1 MKVTYTEQFPG
12 ALFIMLYKRIWLLD
26 LETGLNRISK
36 QLTDDFP
43 WSCLLLPFKN
53 LKLTFVFSNI
63 CRGLYL
69 GGLIMVP
76 SEGSF
81 GSILLTS
88 NFVLSRFMWATRNMS
103 SKRWRVNL
111 ISWINWLSLAR
122 SSSRTLFNNN
132 SVSIKYTD
140 LAWINHLFL
149 KRDTKK
155 LHRKINIDYNCTRVL
170 SFYQELYRTV
180 EFRSQ
185 QSWQ

>member
-1 MKVTYTEQFPG
+1 M
-12 ALFIMLYKRIWLLD
+12 
-26 LETGLNRISK
+26 
-36 QLTDDFP
+36 
-43 WSCLLLPFKN
+43 
-53 LKLTFVFSNI
+53 SNI

-103 SKRWRVNL
+103 SKRWRVYL

-132 SVSIKYTD
+132 CVSIKYTD
-140 LAWINHLFL
+140 LAWDNHLFL
-149 KRDTKK
+149 KKDAIK
-155 LHRKINIDYNCTRVL
+155 LHKEINIDYESVQFFSGTVQNRRVPEATKTVTTPPNWRANL
-170 SFYQELYRTV
+170 KSLMVSSLISHCPVCSSPDENPENLY
-180 EFRSQ
+180 
-185 QSWQ
+185 